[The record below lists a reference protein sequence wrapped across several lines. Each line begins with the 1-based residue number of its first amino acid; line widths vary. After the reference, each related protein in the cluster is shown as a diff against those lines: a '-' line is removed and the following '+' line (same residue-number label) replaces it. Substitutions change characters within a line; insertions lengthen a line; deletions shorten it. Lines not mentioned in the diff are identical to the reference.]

1 MSVEKQTRT
10 ATAIVEN
17 ARKALELVDYQPGA
31 IVSREVISKKTG
43 LVTLFAFDAGEGL
56 SEHTSPYDALVNV
69 IEGEADI
76 AIASKVHRVT
86 AGELI
91 IMPAGKPHALQAV
104 GRFKMALIMIRS

>member
-1 MSVEKQTRT
+1 MSTEKQTKT

-17 ARKALELVDYQPGA
+17 AKKALELVDYQAGA

-69 IEGEADI
+69 LEGEVDI
-76 AIASKVHRVT
+76 TIAGTTHRVK

-91 IMPAGKPHALQAV
+91 IMPANKPHALKAV

>member
-1 MSVEKQTRT
+1 MSTEKQTKT
-10 ATAIVEN
+10 AAAIVEN
-17 ARKALELVDYQPGA
+17 ARKALDLVDYQPGA

-69 IEGEADI
+69 LEGEVDI
-76 AIASKVHRVT
+76 SIAGNAHRVK

-91 IMPAGKPHALQAV
+91 IMPANKPHALKAV
-104 GRFKMALIMIRS
+104 GRFKMALIMIRA